1 MEARLGLPVTGLDF
15 DASGSF
21 CDDGGAAVG
30 GGKADNNS
38 IKTLLLAFIQL
49 SRSVDGML
57 LRIFSI
63 LSTTV

>member
-15 DASGSF
+15 DACGSF

-57 LRIFSI
+57 LRMFSI
-63 LSTTV
+63 LSTAV

>member
-1 MEARLGLPVTGLDF
+1 METRLGFPVTGLDF
-15 DASGSF
+15 DTSGSF
-21 CDDGGAAVG
+21 CDDGGAVVG

-49 SRSVDGML
+49 SRSFDGML
-57 LRIFSI
+57 LRMFSI